1 MKLTNNFQKL
11 LCINAIFLLSL
22 VALLA
27 GVWLTK
33 LERLPS
39 LEPAQ
44 SSVYLSGAIQH
55 GSSEIAMPLKS
66 ATYSTVLALH
76 DERRI
81 RGERRRWNE
90 VQSLSEEDLYVNY
103 VYEIAHFNYPN
114 IDPDRVCAIIYHE
127 SRFDPNARNEKTGVE
142 GLTQINPKWHS
153 KRAERLGVTNLYS
166 PYGNIL
172 VCFDILNELAED
184 NGMDYALNFFAGGY
198 PYANRYR
205 NSTSPFIKELDEIS
219 ATNNFSERVLPYYIC
234 DLLGGE
240 MDAAG

>member
-11 LCINAIFLLSL
+11 LCINAIFVLSL
-22 VALLA
+22 VALLV
-27 GVWLTK
+27 GVWMTK
-33 LERLPS
+33 LDRYPS
-39 LEPAQ
+39 IETGHYPVFLQ
-44 SSVYLSGAIQH
+44 KCIQQE
-55 GSSEIAMPLKS
+55 GSNIVKPFKQ
-66 ATYSTVLALH
+66 ATYFTFLSIR
-76 DERRI
+76 EEKRI
-81 RGERRRWNE
+81 AEEKRHWNE
-90 VQSLSEEDLYVNY
+90 VRSLSEEDLYVNY
-103 VYEIAHFNYPN
+103 VYEIAHFHYPN
-114 IDPDRVCAIIYHE
+114 IDPDHVCAIIYHE

-205 NSTSPFIKELDEIS
+205 NSTSPFIKELDKIS
-219 ATNNFSERVLPYYIC
+219 ATENFSERVLPYYIC
-234 DLLGGE
+234 DLTGGE

>member
-1 MKLTNNFQKL
+1 MKLTNNYQKL
-11 LCINAIFLLSL
+11 LHVNAMFLLVL
-22 VALLA
+22 IALLI
-27 GVWLTK
+27 GVFMSKIDRYPKINQADHTQNMQSASHGVGTSLSQS
-33 LERLPS
+33 LDRL
-39 LEPAQ
+39 
-44 SSVYLSGAIQH
+44 
-55 GSSEIAMPLKS
+55 
-66 ATYSTVLALH
+66 TYSVGTILRDGNQVWEKA
-76 DERRI
+76 I
-81 RGERRRWNE
+81 RTNE
-90 VQSLSEEDLYVNY
+90 IQSLSEEDLYVNY
-103 VYEIAHFNYPN
+103 VYEISHFNYPE

-127 SRFDPNARNEKTGVE
+127 SRFDPNARNEKTGVQ

-205 NSTSPFIKELDEIS
+205 NSTSPFIKQLDDIS
-219 ATNNFSERVLPYYIC
+219 AAENFSERVLPYYIR
-234 DLLGGE
+234 DLAGGE

>member
-11 LCINAIFLLSL
+11 LCINAIFVLSL
-22 VALLA
+22 IALLV
-27 GVWLTK
+27 GVWMTK
-33 LERLPS
+33 LDRYPS
-39 LEPAQ
+39 IEPARYPILLRECIRQ
-44 SSVYLSGAIQH
+44 ESSK
-55 GSSEIAMPLKS
+55 IADPFKR
-66 ATYSTVLALH
+66 ATYFTFLS
-76 DERRI
+76 I
-81 RGERRRWNE
+81 REEKRVAEEKRHWNE
-90 VQSLSEEDLYVNY
+90 VKSLSEEDLYVNY

-153 KRAERLGVTNLYS
+153 KRAARLGVTNLYS

-205 NSTSPFIKELDEIS
+205 SSTSPFIKELDEIS
-219 ATNNFSERVLPYYIC
+219 ATQNFSERVLPYYIC
-234 DLLGGE
+234 DLTGGE
-240 MDAAG
+240 TSAAG

>member
-1 MKLTNNFQKL
+1 MKLTNNTQKL

-22 VALLA
+22 VALLV
-27 GVWLTK
+27 GVWMIK
-33 LERLPS
+33 LERRPS

-44 SSVYLSGAIQH
+44 SSICLSRAIPH
-55 GSSEIAMPLKS
+55 GSSEIAKPFRS
-66 ATYSTVLALH
+66 AVYSTVLAIH
-76 DERRI
+76 DERQI
-81 RGERRRWNE
+81 REERQHWNE
-90 VQSLSEEDLYVNY
+90 ARSLSEEDLYVNY
-103 VYEIAHFNYPN
+103 VYEIAHFHYPN
-114 IDPDRVCAIIYHE
+114 VDPDRVCAIIYHE

-219 ATNNFSERVLPYYIC
+219 ATENFSERVLPYYIC
-234 DLLGGE
+234 DLSGGE
-240 MDAAG
+240 MGAAG